1 MGCDPEVCVP
11 LADGSTFRLSAYVRS
26 REAITEEFSRRM
38 PGMQQFVADWLRAH
52 EPDKWHKRALTA
64 KSYLLQEAEGISRR
78 AKLAWAAR
86 RGDVRVANLQHDG
99 IVVALPTTV
108 QAEGVAAGM
117 TAACSEVL
125 GYEQPVCEKPLAV
138 AAPAAEEGLRGSDA
152 AEMVPEP
159 EVAMV
164 SVPPHGE
171 AVSHASHESSEFE
184 FGGAQPPSPAD
195 GQAED
200 EDAPPPAP
208 ISGGNE

>member
-108 QAEGVAAGM
+108 QAEGVAACM
-117 TAACSEVL
+117 TARPAVRCWGTSSRSVRSHWRL
-125 GYEQPVCEKPLAV
+125 PRRQRRRVC
-138 AAPAAEEGLRGSDA
+138 AAATLLRWSLSRRW
-152 AEMVPEP
+152 PW
-159 EVAMV
+159 
-164 SVPPHGE
+164 
-171 AVSHASHESSEFE
+171 
-184 FGGAQPPSPAD
+184 
-195 GQAED
+195 
-200 EDAPPPAP
+200 
-208 ISGGNE
+208 